1 MSGTRRVRQYIHL
14 QEFALHG
21 WRESRSGDGIRQGF
35 KTKPNAASGSLA
47 FPGESGGAE
56 DGGVGLLELGI
67 YELDLVLPER
77 EDVVV
82 HRTEDRLGEE
92 LLASGETAEENDGC
106 QHTYET
112 AQQAEYGECIHL
124 FFHTVFLIEEPPS
137 GTELGCCGQLFLLP
151 YSSFWHLRHP
161 I

>member
-14 QEFALHG
+14 QELALHG
-21 WRESRSGDGIRQGF
+21 WREARSGDGIRQGF
-35 KTKPNAASGSLA
+35 KTKPNAASESLS
-47 FPGESGGAE
+47 FPGEGGGAE

-92 LLASGETAEENDGC
+92 LLASGETAEENDGLRRR
-106 QHTYET
+106 ERDEVGESL
-112 AQQAEYGECIHL
+112 AEEGSGIFKDL
-124 FFHTVFLIEEPPS
+124 DGKGIAFLGGLIDI
-137 GTELGCCGQLFLLP
+137 L
-151 YSSFWHLRHP
+151 
-161 I
+161 

>member
-1 MSGTRRVRQYIHL
+1 MYRTNIKTIISNVLLNPNISRKNFTKKTHHPHTRFGQRMARHNIHL

-21 WRESRSGDGIRQGF
+21 WREARSGDGIRQGF
-35 KTKPNAASGSLA
+35 KAKPNASSGGLS
-47 FPGESGGAE
+47 FPGEGGGAE

-92 LLASGETAEENDGC
+92 LLASG
-106 QHTYET
+106 
-112 AQQAEYGECIHL
+112 
-124 FFHTVFLIEEPPS
+124 
-137 GTELGCCGQLFLLP
+137 
-151 YSSFWHLRHP
+151 
-161 I
+161 